1 MQNNAGKQKSRLKQ
15 MLEWLTKKK
24 SLDKGSMLILWIAV
38 PLILTISIDRKG
50 SITHKI
56 SGFKS
61 GDELRSLIQPLI

>member
-38 PLILTISIDRKG
+38 PLILTITVFRRQNL
-50 SITHKI
+50 T
-56 SGFKS
+56 
-61 GDELRSLIQPLI
+61 

>member
-1 MQNNAGKQKSRLKQ
+1 M
-15 MLEWLTKKK
+15 TKKK

-38 PLILTISIDRKG
+38 PLILTISIDREG